1 MSEKYIKIEN
11 LSVSEILY
19 NFINKELIPETKIK
33 EKKFWSGFSSVVHKL
48 NSKNKELLKIR
59 ERLQLDIDRWH
70 LDHKNEKFNKKSM
83 KNF

>member
-11 LSVSEILY
+11 LSVSEVLY
-19 NFINKELIPETKIK
+19 NFINKDLIPGTKIK

-48 NSKNKELLKIR
+48 NSKNKELLKTR

-70 LDHKNEKFNKKSM
+70 HDHKNKKFKQAEYEKF
-83 KNF
+83 